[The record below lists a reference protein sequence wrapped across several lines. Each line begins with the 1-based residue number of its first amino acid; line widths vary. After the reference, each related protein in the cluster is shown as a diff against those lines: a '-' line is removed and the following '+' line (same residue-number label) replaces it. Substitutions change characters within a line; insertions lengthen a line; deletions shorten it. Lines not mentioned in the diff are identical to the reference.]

1 MVKHENLSR
10 AELWCGDAVGFSD
23 DDRCGCTECK
33 LHFHLEMAA
42 WASEQ
47 LMAQV
52 EPAPCVIRN
61 DKNKCAKT
69 KDRKRQNAKSKG
81 VKTEGKDTIKG
92 KDKSKDEGNSYPRG
106 FMPWSAVIKKVAAKS
121 FMDINSVKLITDA
134 LKYVAEEETQ
144 EGRAFH
150 FRKLGS
156 FKLVTGP
163 RIEALAAQARAFNAV
178 SVFGC
183 EKLAA

>member
-1 MVKHENLSR
+1 MPKHEKLSR

-33 LHFHLEMAA
+33 LHFHQEMAA
-42 WASEQ
+42 WAREQ
-47 LMAQV
+47 LMAQT

-69 KDRKRQNAKSKG
+69 KDGKRQNAKSKG

-92 KDKSKDEGNSYPRG
+92 KDKSKDEGNAYPRG
-106 FMPWSAVIKKVAAKS
+106 FMPWSAVIKTVAAKTL
-121 FMDINSVKLITDA
+121 MDINSVKLITDA
-134 LKYVAEEETQ
+134 VKLVAEEEIL

-150 FRKLGS
+150 FRGLGS

-163 RIEALAAQARAFNAV
+163 RIEASAAQGRAYNAV
-178 SVFGC
+178 SVFGR
-183 EKLAA
+183 EKLAK